1 MPLLFF
7 AVLRSKGRFNII
19 ILRTISLNDIL
30 SMSSGVIKRGE
41 KSMTRQ
47 RARAVLYE
55 LINIALPN
63 ESGPFNFFF
72 SLADRLCTG
81 SASKTDAIK
90 LFSYSLVYP
99 LKIRKKLRQIS
110 LTILRNSWEP
120 CSSEAEACEECSFS
134 S

>member
-1 MPLLFF
+1 
-7 AVLRSKGRFNII
+7 
-19 ILRTISLNDIL
+19 
-30 SMSSGVIKRGE
+30 
-41 KSMTRQ
+41 MTRQ

-55 LINIALPN
+55 LINMALPN

-72 SLADRLCTG
+72 LLADRLCTG
-81 SASKTDAIK
+81 SALKTDAIK

-110 LTILRNSWEP
+110 LTILRNNWEP